1 MQERTKKNKD
11 QYKKTL
17 NFIATVVLVAVYT
30 GIFAYMW
37 FSYYNNKEIAWGFH
51 TRGNWLL
58 LAIYVILIIII
69 SRVYNAFAVN
79 LKKAGDVIY
88 SQALSMACVNVI
100 TYFQISL
107 LAREML
113 NVIPFVIMMVA
124 DLLFVSLWTLAFH
137 KLFKKLYPPHNLLM
151 VYGSRLVESFSKKVA
166 ARKDRYRIGR
176 FMHISE
182 GVEEICKVIPEYE
195 GVVICDVTS
204 KERNRILKYCFE
216 KSIRSYTVPKI
227 SDILIRGAE
236 DIHMFDSPLLLNRNI
251 GLTFGER
258 LLKRLLD
265 LVIVIPITIV
275 ALPFMGI
282 TALFIKLYDGGP
294 VIYKQERLT
303 EGGKTFNVY
312 KFRSMIVDAE
322 KDGKARLAAEKDDR
336 ITPVGKIIRKIRMDE
351 LPQLFNILFGQMSFV
366 GPRPERPSIA
376 DEYQKEMPEFKYR
389 TKVKAGLTGYAQVL
403 GKYNTTPYDKLKLDL
418 TYITN
423 YSILLDIKLIFM
435 TVKILFE
442 SESTEGF
449 EDNSIPSAGG
459 VETQKEEK
467 TESDDRNE

>member
-1 MQERTKKNKD
+1 MEQKMKKSKE
-11 QYKKTL
+11 QYKKTISFL
-17 NFIATVVLVAVYT
+17 ATFLMMAIYT

-37 FSYYNNKEIAWGFH
+37 FSYYNNKEIAWGFYN
-51 TRGNWLL
+51 RGNWLL
-58 LAIYVILIIII
+58 LLIYVLLIAVV

-79 LKKAGDVIY
+79 YKKVADVIY
-88 SQALSMACVNVI
+88 SQVLTMLCVNVI

-113 NVIPFVIMMVA
+113 NVVPFLLMTVA
-124 DLLFVSLWTLAFH
+124 DIVAIVIWVFS
-137 KLFKKLYPPHNLLM
+137 FKGIFTKLYPPHNLLI
-151 VYGSRLVESFSKKVA
+151 VYGSRLVESISQKVA
-166 ARKDRYRIGR
+166 GRKDRYTIGGS
-176 FMHISE
+176 MSIDE
-182 GVEEICKVIPEYE
+182 GIEAICKAIPDYE
-195 GVVICDVTS
+195 GVVICDVPS
-204 KERNRILKYCFE
+204 KQRNILLKYCFE
-216 KSIRSYTVPKI
+216 KSVRSYVVPKI

-236 DIHMFDSPLLLNRNI
+236 DIHMFDSPLLLSRNM
-251 GLTFGER
+251 GLNFGQR
-258 LLKRLLD
+258 FCKRVLD
-265 LVIVIPITIV
+265 LILVIPITLV

-282 TALFIKLYDGGP
+282 TALAIKLYDRGP

-303 EGGKTFNVY
+303 TDGKTFNVY

-376 DEYQKEMPEFKYR
+376 AEYEREMPEFKYR

-423 YSILLDIKLIFM
+423 YSLLLDIKLIFM
-435 TVKILFE
+435 TIKILFE

-449 EDNSIPSAGG
+449 ADNSIPAVNLSDN
-459 VETQKEEK
+459 KDEK
-467 TESDDRNE
+467 SESDGNNV